1 MARWFAIAVSV
12 LLMGV
17 FAVGA
22 GLVYAFYTWGRGL
35 PDHNQLATYEPA
47 MATRLY
53 GGDGRLVQEYAVE
66 SRIFVPIDAIPKRVI
81 DAFLSAEDKTFYE
94 HNGIDFAGL
103 LRAILIT
110 NVERKLEGRRSVG
123 ASTITQ
129 QVAKNFLLSDEYSFT
144 RKFREAIVAVR
155 MEQTFTKDHILEL
168 YLNENYL
175 GAGYGVAAAA
185 RNAFNKTLDELTV
198 AEAAFIAGAT
208 QAPGRI
214 MRDLAYGRERR
225 DYVLDRMYED
235 GHISR
240 AEAEAAKKEPLTFN
254 RPSDNE
260 AAVGAEFFA
269 EEVRRDLQ
277 KTYGSDVLYKG
288 GLVVRTSLNADYQAA
303 AQKFLQQ
310 GLTIFD
316 VRHGY
321 RGVLAKL
328 KPGEGL
334 MEGLK
339 AFKAPGGIPKEWSL
353 AVVEK
358 SAPDKASIIL
368 PDGTTGSIPLA
379 NLLWARQVKVNKEN
393 GDRSLGEV
401 IKSAAQVLQP
411 GDIIMVTHLDD
422 APAEVYNLR
431 QFPDADGAVVAMD
444 PHTGRVLA
452 MTGGFAYARS
462 QFNRATQALRQPGS
476 AFKPFVYLAAMESDY
491 TPSTLVLDAPFVA
504 DQGPGLPKWKP
515 KNYTNEYL
523 GLTTLRRGL
532 EKSQN
537 LMTVRLAQ
545 AVGMEKV
552 ADTSVRMGVYDQ
564 LPPFLSAAL
573 GSEVTTVIRL
583 TTGYAML
590 VNGGKKITPSLIDRI
605 QDRHGKTIFRRDQR
619 VCPACRAE
627 TAAPASDVKPE
638 LADERAQVADPGA
651 VYEVVHMMEGV
662 VERGTGRT
670 VAEVGKPL
678 AGKTGTSN
686 DSFDTW
692 FVGFSPDL
700 VVGVFVGHD
709 EPRSLGPKETGGSV
723 AAPIFREF
731 MKVALKDKP
740 STPFRI
746 PEGVTFVRVNLD
758 TGKPAEPGDN
768 KVILEAFKAGTSPF
782 SQLTIMGQSDE
793 DDALGPMNRQ
803 LPDQPAA
810 GSIY

>member
-1 MARWFAIAVSV
+1 MARWLAIGVSL
-12 LLMGV
+12 LLMGIFV
-17 FAVGA
+17 AGA
-22 GLVYAFYTWGRGL
+22 GLIYAFYTWGRGL
-35 PDHNQLATYEPA
+35 PDHNQLAKYEPP

-53 GGDGRLVQEYAVE
+53 GGDGRLIQEYAVE

-81 DAFLSAEDKTFYE
+81 DAFISAEDKSFYE
-94 HNGIDFAGL
+94 HNGIDFLGL
-103 LRAILIT
+103 IRAVLIT

-144 RKFREAIVAVR
+144 RKFREAIIAVR

-185 RNAFNKTLDELTV
+185 RNAFNKTLDELTIS
-198 AEAAFIAGAT
+198 ETAFIAGAT

-214 MRDLAYGRERR
+214 MNNAEYGRERR
-225 DYVLDRMYED
+225 DYVIDRMYED
-235 GHISR
+235 GHITR
-240 AEAEAAKKEPLTFN
+240 DEAEAAKKEPIVFN
-254 RPSDNE
+254 RPVNDSAE
-260 AAVGAEFFA
+260 GAEFFA
-269 EEVRRDLQ
+269 EDVRRDLA
-277 KTYGSDVLYKG
+277 KTYGTDVLYKG
-288 GLVVRTSLNADYQAA
+288 GLVVRTSVNAEYQAA

-310 GLTIFD
+310 GLTVYD

-321 RGVLAKL
+321 RGVLGKVSQ
-328 KPGEGL
+328 GQSL

-339 AFKAPGGIPKEWSL
+339 AFKAPPGMPSAWSL

-358 SAPDKASIIL
+358 SAPDKANIIL
-368 PDGTTGSIPLA
+368 ADGTAGIIPLA
-379 NLLWARQVKVNKEN
+379 NLLWARPVKVNKET
-393 GDRSLGEV
+393 GDRTLGEI

-411 GDIIMVTHLDD
+411 GDIIMVTHLDE
-422 APAEVYNLR
+422 APADVYNLR
-431 QFPDADGAVVAMD
+431 QFPDADGAIVAMD

-462 QFNRATQALRQPGS
+462 QFNRVTQAMRQPGS
-476 AFKPFVYLAAMESDY
+476 AFKPFVYLAAMENDY

-552 ADTSVRMGVYDQ
+552 ADTSVRLGVYDQ
-564 LPPFLSAAL
+564 LPPYLSAAL
-573 GSEVTTVIRL
+573 GSEVTTVLRL

-605 QDRHGKTIFRRDQR
+605 QDRYGKTIYRRDQR
-619 VCPACRAE
+619 QCVDCNAA
-627 TAAPASDVKPE
+627 TAPISGTKPE
-638 LADERAQVADPGA
+638 LTDDREQVADPGA
-651 VYEVVHMMEGV
+651 IYEVVHMMEGV

-670 VAEVGKPL
+670 VSEVGKPL

-709 EPRSLGPKETGGSV
+709 EPRSLGPKETGGAV

-731 MKVALKDKP
+731 MKVALKDKAA
-740 STPFRI
+740 TPFRI

-758 TGKPAEPGDN
+758 TGKPAEPGDS

-782 SQLTIMGQSDE
+782 SQQTIMGQSDE